1 MYSLVY
7 LLVLQFAR
15 NLFREGELS
24 IVRLSRE
31 RDRRAAAWAA
41 RPLAPT
47 PQPHRASRLEPVS
60 NATTRVRRPA
70 HRGPGYRSEG
80 L

>member
-31 RDRRAAAWAA
+31 WDRRPVGRPSAQ
-41 RPLAPT
+41 PLAPT
-47 PQPHRASRLEPVS
+47 PHRASRLEPVS